1 MFAGHV
7 GAGLAFAR
15 VERRVNVGVFV
26 AAALL
31 ADIAFF
37 TFALLGWESL
47 SIPPDFAAR
56 HQLAFVFPYTHG
68 LAGSLVWSVAE
79 GTAAYVIWRRGRTA
93 ALVGAAVFSHWLL
106 DALVHRPELP
116 LLGAGSKVVGLGL
129 WDHTVL
135 ALGIESALVV
145 TGLAVFLHGSGLS
158 RGRSIGLVA
167 LALAI
172 LALTIVGLTS
182 GSSPPSATVVASSS
196 LVTLL
201 LVCALTFWIGRTPQE
216 DR

>member
-15 VERRVNVGVFV
+15 ADRRVNVGVFV

-31 ADIAFF
+31 ADIAL
-37 TFALLGWESL
+37 FAFVLLGWESL
-47 SIPPDFAAR
+47 SIPADFATR

-79 GTAAYVIWRRGRTA
+79 GTAAFVISRRGRTA
-93 ALVGAAVFSHWLL
+93 ALVGAAVFSHWIL

-129 WDHTVL
+129 WDHPAL

-145 TGLAVFLHGSGLS
+145 SGLGAFLRGSGLS
-158 RGRSIGLVA
+158 RGKAIGLVA
-167 LALAI
+167 LAIAI

-182 GSSPPSATVVASSS
+182 GSAPPSATVVAASS

-201 LVCALTFWIGRTPQE
+201 LVCALSFWIGRTREE